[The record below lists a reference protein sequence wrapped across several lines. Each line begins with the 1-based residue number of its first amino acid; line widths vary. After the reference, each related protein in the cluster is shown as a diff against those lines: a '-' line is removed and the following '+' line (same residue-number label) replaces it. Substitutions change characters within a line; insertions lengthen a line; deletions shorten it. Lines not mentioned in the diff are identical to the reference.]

1 MVNKFLDSKFNGFR
15 GERKRES
22 RSAHVVRVLR
32 EKEGV

>member
-1 MVNKFLDSKFNGFR
+1 MANKFWDPDFNGFR
-15 GERKRES
+15 GERMRES

>member
-1 MVNKFLDSKFNGFR
+1 MGNKFWDSNFNGFR
-15 GERKRES
+15 GERKRER